1 MAVLAT
7 AAAANKLQTNRLAL
21 PLSHMKQ
28 LAAIN
33 TGIALVLREQEAAAC
48 SGERRQLAALA
59 GQAGALVQRAQM
71 MLAAAKDKAAA
82 TLKFL
87 GEDVPPEPALSQVEP
102 KRMLTDLSD
111 FFALL
116 WRAHA
121 DGERM
126 AVCLG
131 TLQQQEGSAGAP
143 ADSEAARPSGEG
155 EGQLP
160 EGQVP

>member
-1 MAVLAT
+1 M
-7 AAAANKLQTNRLAL
+7 R
-21 PLSHMKQ
+21 
-28 LAAIN
+28 
-33 TGIALVLREQEAAAC
+33 REQEAAAC
-48 SGERRQLAALA
+48 SGERRQLGALA
-59 GQAGALVQRAQM
+59 GQAGALVQRAQL
-71 MLAAAKDKAAA
+71 MLGAAKDKAAA

-126 AVCLG
+126 AVCLA
-131 TLQQQEGSAGAP
+131 TLQQQENSAAAP
-143 ADSEAARPSGEG
+143 TDGEEPQPGGEG
-155 EGQLP
+155 EALLP
-160 EGQVP
+160 EGQQPGTPL